1 MALVNNKKVG
11 WLGIGIVLIALVAT
25 VVVYFEPWVTPDCT
39 NADPTFTEYK
49 PNEEPYKRKLVQLFE
64 ISPDDLHYW
73 VEGYQKVGGEDQL
86 LIHVKGKMVCA
97 EFYLI
102 VDGPITPD
110 ADHSDEMAHLIE
122 VEGKGYIG
130 TRIEGL
136 RYSTRD
142 VGGVLSFHYLGHD
155 KVKD

>member
-1 MALVNNKKVG
+1 MALVNNKKIG

-25 VVVYFEPWVTPDCT
+25 VVVYFEPWVEPNCT
-39 NADPTFTEYK
+39 NADPTFTKYK
-49 PNEEPYKRKLVQLFE
+49 PNDEPYKRKLVQLFE

-102 VDGPITPD
+102 VDEPIEPSEQWGD
-110 ADHSDEMAHLIE
+110 MSHLIA
-122 VEGKGYIG
+122 VKGQGYTG
-130 TRIEGL
+130 TRMEGL